1 MAPGQSTLEWSAK
14 EQRTYKLECLA
25 RKDLHALGSAFGY
38 HGDGKTTSGE
48 LFARAL
54 KQEKLECMTRHK
66 LVALAKFRAIEADQ
80 KSAVIIEKILF
91 FVAGAAKQALPATPI
106 KPVTDVRT
114 VLSSSSDTPR
124 VYASTANVVTHSG
137 NTVVQVVVPSG
148 LHTSISPDFPMS
160 TSDSP
165 ELKRPCGIGGADAVL
180 PVVDLPPNEAELAI
194 VAELSSRITTFQL
207 QPTEALSR
215 LDACTSHGEVRS
227 GFAVSA
233 LKTLRNVVSTFQSA
247 CFPKKTKKKPQAVG
261 DTHTEGTSHQS
272 GTPGVTSGVDAVPP
286 AVPSFSVGGATR
298 RRARRKRRFNV
309 VPFVTKGPASD
320 IKHGTIVGVNHEKKF
335 AFIRTS
341 RNTTDF
347 YVGQQQY
354 HHGMAIGDEVSFC
367 ELEPRGRRRRC
378 PEAYHVDLLARAW
391 TWYHG
396 PYGARKRSTG
406 L

>member
-1 MAPGQSTLEWSAK
+1 MATVMAAVSS
-14 EQRTYKLECLA
+14 QRTYELECVA
-25 RKDLHALGSAFGY
+25 RKDLNALGSAFGY
-38 HGDGKTTSGE
+38 HRDGTTSGE

-66 LVALAKFRAIEADQ
+66 LVALVKFLAIEADQ
-80 KSAVIIEKILF
+80 KSAVIMEKILF

-148 LHTSISPDFPMS
+148 SPTSISPDVPMS

-180 PVVDLPPNEAELAI
+180 PVVELPPHEAELAI

-207 QPTEALSR
+207 QLTEALSR

-286 AVPSFSVGGATR
+286 AATR
-298 RRARRKRRFNV
+298 RRARRNRKRKSA
-309 VPFVTKGPASD
+309 VPLVTKGPAVR
-320 IKHGTIVGVNHEKKF
+320 HGTIVGVNHEKKF

-341 RNTTDF
+341 RDTTDF
-347 YVGQQQY
+347 YVGQRQY
-354 HHGMAIGDEVSFC
+354 HRGMAMGDEVSFC

-378 PEAYHVDLLARAW
+378 PEAYRVDLLARAW
-391 TWYHG
+391 TWYHR
-396 PYGARKRSTG
+396 PYGAWKRSG